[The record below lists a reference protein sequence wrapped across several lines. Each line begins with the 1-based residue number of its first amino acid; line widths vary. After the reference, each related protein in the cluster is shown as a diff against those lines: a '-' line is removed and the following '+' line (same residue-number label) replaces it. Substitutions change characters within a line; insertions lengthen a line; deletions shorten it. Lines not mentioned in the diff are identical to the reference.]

1 MTSYVYILKCA
12 DGSLYTGYTVDLDKR
27 LKTHNEGKASK
38 YTATRLPVEMVF
50 SEECIDKSDALKKEY
65 FIKTLTRSKKLKLI
79 MNKLSLQDLYDAYII
94 KKLEKQKT

>member
-1 MTSYVYILKCA
+1 MTPYVYILKCA
-12 DGSLYTGYTVDLDKR
+12 DGSLYTGYTVDLAKR

-65 FIKTLTRSKKLKLI
+65 FIKTLTRSNKLKLI
-79 MNKLSLQDLYDAYII
+79 KNILSLQDLYDAYLI
-94 KKLEKQKT
+94 KKLEK

>member
-1 MTSYVYILKCA
+1 MASYVYILKCS
-12 DGSLYTGYTVDLDKR
+12 DGSLYTGYTLDLDKR

-65 FIKTLTRSKKLKLI
+65 FIKTLTRDNKLKLI
-79 MNKLSLQDLYDAYII
+79 NKKKSLQDLYEAYLL
-94 KKLEKQKT
+94 KKPKK